1 MSAAFPKS
9 TTDAHWNIT
18 CHNVSF
24 NFDNINHLLIRGLK
38 FVGCGNNRVLSVKNF
53 TVKNSTFVGQWRSG
67 TALDITQTDT
77 TIENS
82 QFLSNTVGSCQ
93 IDPVNYLNYS
103 TYALVRGAVRA
114 TLSNVVTRKCIF
126 EGNSAEIG
134 GAIFVHCSNIT
145 IINSTFIENH
155 VVVVNFSI
163 DNNVTQCSDGSPYKN
178 SRIDSNLSMIEFE
191 SNTILTQNNTLT
203 KNVWPW
209 GRHSHD

>member
-1 MSAAFPKS
+1 MLHPSSNPTHTWSFYQVITLSPQTFTSQMSAAFPKS

-93 IDPVNYLNYS
+93 IDPVSYLNYS
-103 TYALVRGAVRA
+103 T
-114 TLSNVVTRKCIF
+114 
-126 EGNSAEIG
+126 
-134 GAIFVHCSNIT
+134 
-145 IINSTFIENH
+145 
-155 VVVVNFSI
+155 
-163 DNNVTQCSDGSPYKN
+163 
-178 SRIDSNLSMIEFE
+178 
-191 SNTILTQNNTLT
+191 
-203 KNVWPW
+203 
-209 GRHSHD
+209 